1 MKEIIEIANYK
12 HKRIPQEIVDR
23 IITMEWEWF
32 NAKEINNATW
42 INISSIRRLTK
53 K

>member
-1 MKEIIEIANYK
+1 MVEILNYK
-12 HKRIPQEIVDR
+12 HKRIPQEIVDK
-23 IITMEWEWF
+23 IITMEWEGF
-32 NAKEINNATW
+32 NAKEIHTATW